1 MPVSALSPSATS
13 SPAVFA
19 VSQLQRD
26 IQETTYRIASG
37 NRMYDAGDDAASL
50 ATSITLQSQVT
61 SLRQAL
67 LNSAQANSLL
77 QVAYGALGSISDLLD
92 EMKSLATQSSA
103 GGLTNN
109 NRAFLD
115 TQFQNRAREID
126 RIASETRFNGIT
138 LLDGSGSGTLD
149 FVIGESSASI
159 LQVIINGADTTRLF
173 NNTTPTVATQIDALA
188 AQDTVDDG
196 IEILQN
202 ILTDVG
208 SNRSALGSNDEVV
221 TRTIG
226 QVDSARGALLAA
238 DVPKE
243 SARKATLLVQ
253 QQVAV
258 SVNAQTSTLSNN
270 LLDLL
275 RIQLKQ
281 LT

>member
-1 MPVSALSPSATS
+1 MAVSSASSYATT
-13 SPAVFA
+13 SPAPLA
-19 VSQLQRD
+19 ITRLQRD

-37 NRMYDAGDDAASL
+37 NRLYDAGDDAASL

-77 QVAYGALGSISDLLD
+77 QVAYGALGSINDLL
-92 EMKSLATQSSA
+92 EQMKSLATQSSA
-103 GGLTNN
+103 GGLTDN

-115 TQFQNRAREID
+115 TQFQSSAREID
-126 RIASETRFNGIT
+126 RIATTTRFNGIA

-149 FVIGESSASI
+149 FVIGENSAST
-159 LQVIINGADTTRLF
+159 LQVIINGADTARLF
-173 NNTTPTVATQIDALA
+173 NNTTPTLATQVDAIA
-188 AQDTVDDG
+188 AQDTVDDA
-196 IEILQN
+196 IEILQD
-202 ILTDVG
+202 ILTDVA
-208 SNRSALGSNDEVV
+208 SNRSALGYNDDVV
-221 TRTIG
+221 SATMG

-238 DVPKE
+238 DIPKE

-258 SVNAQTSTLSNN
+258 SVNAQTSVLSNN

-275 RIQLKQ
+275 RIQLK
-281 LT
+281 